1 VTVCERRSFVDTS
14 PQLQSLKRGLL
25 LILLVT
31 WPGPAFAQNP
41 NPQVSNRN
49 QFPTITFTSSRSS
62 ANPPFYSIAVD
73 STGNATYQS
82 LPNSVSQSGL
92 PYSVE
97 FSASSVTRTKIFQI
111 AEALNFFKDNSNE
124 AAGGTGADSN
134 TLTFS
139 EGPTRN
145 QITYYMSSNPLI
157 QSLTTLFEEI
167 SATLE
172 FGRRL
177 SSMAPGNSAE
187 MEPELKRMTQMIQE
201 KRLIE
206 LQAVAPVLQ
215 QISVNPGVSQTCRQ
229 QARSILGIAK
239 GSAPN
244 QP

>member
-1 VTVCERRSFVDTS
+1 M
-14 PQLQSLKRGLL
+14 
-25 LILLVT
+25 
-31 WPGPAFAQNP
+31 
-41 NPQVSNRN
+41 
-49 QFPTITFTSSRSS
+49 
-62 ANPPFYSIAVD
+62 
-73 STGNATYQS
+73 
-82 LPNSVSQSGL
+82 
-92 PYSVE
+92 
-97 FSASSVTRTKIFQI
+97 
-111 AEALNFFKDNSNE
+111 NFFKDKSNE
-124 AAGGTGADSN
+124 AGGDTGADSN

-187 MEPELKRMTQMIQE
+187 MEPELKRMTRMIQE